1 MLQDL
6 WLDMAAWWDSV
17 PPEFA
22 FLLAL
27 PFAVA
32 AIGLMAGRGQRPLP
46 TPAAGTARPRSPGAG
61 RA

>member
-1 MLQDL
+1 MPHDTWNDL
-6 WLDMAAWWDSV
+6 TSWWATV

-32 AIGLMAGRGQRPLP
+32 ALGLWADGRL
-46 TPAAGTARPRSPGAG
+46 
-61 RA
+61 RAP